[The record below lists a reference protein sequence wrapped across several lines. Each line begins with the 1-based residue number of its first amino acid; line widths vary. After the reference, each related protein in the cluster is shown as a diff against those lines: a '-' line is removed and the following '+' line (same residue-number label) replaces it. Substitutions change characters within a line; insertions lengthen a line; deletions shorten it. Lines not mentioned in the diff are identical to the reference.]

1 MLSAGLASDCRDPA
15 GLAADAMVGAG
26 LSASPGG
33 VDRSVGRATTDEYGK
48 FSWNVIAVEG
58 LWVRLAH
65 SEELGTLRLVGRSYC
80 G

>member
-1 MLSAGLASDCRDPA
+1 
-15 GLAADAMVGAG
+15 MVGAS

-33 VDRSVGRATTDEYGK
+33 VDRSISFGRATTDEYGK
-48 FSWNVIAVEG
+48 FGSNVIAVEG